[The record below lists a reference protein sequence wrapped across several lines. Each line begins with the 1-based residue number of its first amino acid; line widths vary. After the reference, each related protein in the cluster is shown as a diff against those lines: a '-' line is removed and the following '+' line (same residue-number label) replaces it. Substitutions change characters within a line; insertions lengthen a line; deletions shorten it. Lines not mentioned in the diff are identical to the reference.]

1 MNNQLCLPINIIKNH
16 SLLNQVKAWNTL
28 LKQVLNHY
36 QKDLYINLFIALLE
50 FKTQAKKIW
59 EEEEEVFVLALTT
72 KKGTVK
78 AFPTEPASSPTLPSN
93 AKRALYAICATLV
106 PVTLFS
112 DQPED
117 ALDKIVVTAIWKP
130 KPPQLY

>member
-1 MNNQLCLPINIIKNH
+1 MDWGRSRPNALIKHPTVPGVLILAAEDEVLPCPPK
-16 SLLNQVKAWNTL
+16 
-28 LKQVLNHY
+28 
-36 QKDLYINLFIALLE
+36 
-50 FKTQAKKIW
+50 
-59 EEEEEVFVLALTT
+59 EEEEVFVLALTT
-72 KKGTVK
+72 EKGTVK
-78 AFPTEPASSPTLPSN
+78 AFPTEPASSPTLPKPAGKSN

-106 PVTLFS
+106 PVTFFS